1 MKRLI
6 FEKLD
11 RIELRTRAMA
21 HEIPEIAEKLRQW
34 QDGQLKDSFFSE
46 FLNKYLDKLSR

>member
-11 RIELRTRAMA
+11 RIELKTRVIA
-21 HEIPEIAEKLRQW
+21 HEIPEIAARLRKW
-34 QDGQLKDSFFSE
+34 QDGQLNDSFFAE
-46 FLNKYLDKLSR
+46 FLNKYLDELSR